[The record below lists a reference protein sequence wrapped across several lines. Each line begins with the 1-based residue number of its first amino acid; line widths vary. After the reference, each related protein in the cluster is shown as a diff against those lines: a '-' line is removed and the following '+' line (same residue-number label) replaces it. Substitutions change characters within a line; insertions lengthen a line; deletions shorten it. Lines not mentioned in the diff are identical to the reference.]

1 MAAQQP
7 CGSCPATY
15 KPTHSPLWGLG
26 RAIPASTAV
35 CLLGEGCCVPLR
47 EPRSVCSQ
55 DWGGGYRQVTS
66 YCKVQPQCCERGTQ
80 ELEAQAGASGG
91 HLRWLLERGLGK

>member
-1 MAAQQP
+1 MAAQQT

-55 DWGGGYRQVTS
+55 DGGGV
-66 YCKVQPQCCERGTQ
+66 
-80 ELEAQAGASGG
+80 QAGNQ
-91 HLRWLLERGLGK
+91 LLQSAATML